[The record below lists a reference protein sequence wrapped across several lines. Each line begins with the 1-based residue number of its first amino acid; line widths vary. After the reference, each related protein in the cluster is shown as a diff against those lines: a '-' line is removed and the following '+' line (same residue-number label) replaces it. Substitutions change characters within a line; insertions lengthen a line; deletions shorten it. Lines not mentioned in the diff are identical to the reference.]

1 MREVKLKQV
10 ICCVKQNKPFSSLV
24 QKHYTYGQISELV
37 ILAENENLINY
48 SEGKYIVTEKG
59 KELFD
64 RLPVFEPKKVHKKYY
79 RTDVLSIDDLYV
91 PKYDGGNTE
100 EK

>member
-1 MREVKLKQV
+1 MNEVILKQV
-10 ICCVKQNKPFSSLV
+10 IYCVKQNKPFSSLA

-37 ILAENENLINY
+37 ILAENENLIIY
-48 SEGKYIVTEKG
+48 SDGKYSLTEKG
-59 KELFD
+59 NELFD
-64 RLPVFEPKKVHKKYY
+64 KLPAFEPKKIHKKYY

-91 PKYDGGNTE
+91 PKYNGGSTE